1 MRTAIVGLAVALP
14 MVLFFGVMMAFFN
27 GHLGMSTV
35 LLSAFAICAV
45 TMTAFVFH
53 GTPAGETEEET

>member
-1 MRTAIVGLAVALP
+1 
-14 MVLFFGVMMAFFN
+14 MVLFFGIMMAFVD
-27 GHLGMSTV
+27 GHLGVSTV

-53 GTPAGETEEET
+53 GTPASEAEEET